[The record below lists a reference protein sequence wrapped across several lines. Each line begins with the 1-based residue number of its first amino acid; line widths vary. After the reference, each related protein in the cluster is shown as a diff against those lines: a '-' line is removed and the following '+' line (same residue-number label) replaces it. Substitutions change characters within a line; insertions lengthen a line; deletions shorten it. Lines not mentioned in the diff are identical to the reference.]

1 MHNVSTFTASYAAGR
16 GERPVE
22 AIAVVVS
29 DGSGPEPSLRF
40 IVVDEQGR
48 ASFANAEDLDLYGVW
63 LQAQIPEEG
72 ADTGTP
78 SG

>member
-1 MHNVSTFTASYAAGR
+1 MHDVSTFAASYAAGR

-29 DGSGPEPSLRF
+29 DGAGPEPNLRF

-48 ASFANAEDLDLYGVW
+48 ASLADARELDLYGVW
-63 LQAQIPEEG
+63 LRAQIPEDE
-72 ADTGTP
+72 ADSGTP
-78 SG
+78 GP